1 MRTLKCDTRFSILL
15 FLFSM
20 PILRSAQ
27 KQLRQNEKHRL
38 RNNHFRDMFREAR
51 VRFERLVKA
60 TDTAGATAD
69 FPKLQKVI
77 DTLCK
82 KNIIHKNNAARKK
95 SRFAGMLAAL
105 TPSK

>member
-1 MRTLKCDTRFSILL
+1 
-15 FLFSM
+15 M
-20 PILRSAQ
+20 PIIRSAQ

-38 RNNHFRDMFREAR
+38 RNNHFRDLFREAR

-60 TDTAGATAD
+60 TDTAGATAE

-77 DTLCK
+77 DTLSK

-105 TPSK
+105 SLTK

>member
-1 MRTLKCDTRFSILL
+1 
-15 FLFSM
+15 M
-20 PILRSAQ
+20 PIIRSAQ

-60 TDTAGATAD
+60 TDTAGATAE

-77 DTLCK
+77 DTLSK

-95 SRFAGMLAAL
+95 ARFAGMLAAL